1 MSEFVEQLRT
11 QWEAQQEMISTE
23 ERKELRL
30 AEKRIEELDL
40 LVKGT
45 FEAHV
50 LGNLPDRQF
59 QKLMADYDAEQ
70 QQLEVERTE

>member
-1 MSEFVEQLRT
+1 
-11 QWEAQQEMISTE
+11 MISTE

-59 QKLMADYDAEQ
+59 QKLMSDYDAEQ
-70 QQLEVERTE
+70 QQPFHFLRLLRFCFLCNQ